1 MMNFQEVIKSEAYDF
16 LRINPHLGKNLLL
29 LGVGGSHSYGTNT
42 ESSDVDIRGIAANS
56 SSDLLGMTQFEQV
69 VETSTDTTVY
79 SLNKIISLLCNCNP
93 NVIELF
99 GLLPEH
105 YLYVHPVAQELL
117 DNKHLFLSKKAIYSF
132 GGYSS
137 QQLWRL
143 KNNIARYSMDQKD
156 RELHIF
162 KTLQSAM
169 AHFHNKYHS
178 FTDDD
183 VVLYIDES
191 DHEDYDSEIF
201 MDISLKHYPLRD
213 WRSMWSEMNNIVK
226 DYDKTGKRNKKKDEL
241 HLNKHMM
248 HLLRLYM
255 MCNDIL
261 LKEEIIT
268 YRVAEHDLLMDVRN
282 GLFMEDGKVK
292 DSFWNIL
299 SEYERQF
306 EEAKKK
312 TKLPD
317 KPDYEKINRLL
328 IRLNKRVLEEM
339 M

>member
-16 LRINPHLGKNLLL
+16 LRTNPHLGKNLLL
-29 LGVGGSHSYGTNT
+29 LGVGGSHSYGTNIPG
-42 ESSDVDIRGIAANS
+42 SDVDIRGIAANS
-56 SSDLLGMTQFEQV
+56 VSDLLGMTQFEQV
-69 VETSTDTTVY
+69 VDNATDTTIY
-79 SLNKIISLLCNCNP
+79 SLNKIISLLNNCNP
-93 NVIELF
+93 NVIELL
-99 GLLPEH
+99 GLRPEH
-105 YLYVHPVAQELL
+105 YLYIHPIAQELL

-132 GGYSS
+132 GGYAS
-137 QQLWRL
+137 QQYWRM
-143 KNNIARYSMDQKD
+143 KRNIARYSMDQKE

-169 AHFHNKYHS
+169 VHFHNKYHDFS
-178 FTDDD
+178 END
-183 VVLYIDES
+183 VVLYVDQSE
-191 DHEDYDSEIF
+191 HQDYESEIF
-201 MDISLKHYPLRD
+201 MDISLRHYPLRD
-213 WRSMWSEMNNIVK
+213 WRSMWSEMHSIVK
-226 DYDKTGKRNKKKDEL
+226 DYDKLGKRNKKKDEI

-282 GLFMEDGKVK
+282 GLFMEDGTVK

-306 EEAKKK
+306 EEAKQK

>member
-1 MMNFQEVIKSEAYDF
+1 MNFQEVIKSEAYDF
-16 LRINPHLGKNLLL
+16 LRTNPHLGKNLLL
-29 LGVGGSHSYGTNT
+29 LGVGGSHSYGTNIPG
-42 ESSDVDIRGIAANS
+42 SDVDIRGIAANS
-56 SSDLLGMTQFEQV
+56 VSDLLGMTQFEQV
-69 VETSTDTTVY
+69 VDNATDTTIY
-79 SLNKIISLLCNCNP
+79 SLNKIISLLNNCNP
-93 NVIELF
+93 NVIELL
-99 GLLPEH
+99 GLRPEH
-105 YLYVHPVAQELL
+105 YLYIHPIAQELL

-132 GGYSS
+132 GGYAS
-137 QQLWRL
+137 QQYWRM
-143 KNNIARYSMDQKD
+143 KRNIARYSMDQKE

-169 AHFHNKYHS
+169 VHFHNKYHDFS
-178 FTDDD
+178 END
-183 VVLYIDES
+183 VVLYVDQSE
-191 DHEDYDSEIF
+191 HQDYESEIF
-201 MDISLKHYPLRD
+201 MDISLRHYPLRD
-213 WRSMWSEMNNIVK
+213 WRSMWSEMHSIVK
-226 DYDKTGKRNKKKDEL
+226 DYDKLGKRNKKKDEI

-282 GLFMEDGKVK
+282 GLFMEDGTVK

-306 EEAKKK
+306 EEAKQK